1 MNDPNDGGG
10 ATAGQMPPEVLPWLT
25 IILFLV
31 FIILIALGG
40 LLLLRSRPE
49 PAAIII
55 HPPLPTATSLPTA
68 APGPV
73 LVYVTGAVHQP
84 GSLHLLPFGSRVTD
98 AVAAAGGLTD
108 LAVLSLVNM
117 AGSLRDG
124 DQIHAPSIH
133 QVGGGAVLPT
143 PSVGRVDVNT
153 ATVAE
158 LETLP
163 SIGPVMAQ
171 RIVNYRGIVGPF
183 ASLDELDH
191 VSGIGPATLA
201 ELRGLVA
208 FD

>member
-1 MNDPNDGGG
+1 M
-10 ATAGQMPPEVLPWLT
+10 TQMMPPEVLSRLT

-31 FIILIALGG
+31 FIILVALGVA
-40 LLLLRSRPE
+40 LLLSRPE
-49 PAAIII
+49 PAAIVI
-55 HPPLPTATSLPTA
+55 HPPLPTATSRPTA

-84 GSLHLLPFGSRVTD
+84 GSLHLLPFGSRVSD

-108 LAVLSLVNM
+108 SAVLSLVNM

-133 QVGGGAVLPT
+133 QVGGDAILPT
-143 PSVGRVDVNT
+143 PSVGRIDVNT

-183 ASLDELDH
+183 ASLDELDN

>member
-1 MNDPNDGGG
+1 MNDPNDGAGV
-10 ATAGQMPPEVLPWLT
+10 TAGEASSQWA
-25 IILFLV
+25 IILLFVVMLFV
-31 FIILIALGG
+31 ILGG
-40 LLLLRSRPE
+40 LLLLLSRPE

-55 HPPLPTATSLPTA
+55 HPPLPTATSRPTVT
-68 APGPV
+68 PGPV

-108 LAVLSLVNM
+108 SAVPSLVNM

-171 RIVNYRGIVGPF
+171 RIVNYRGMVGPF